1 MTGGSGSGLR
11 ILHVIESLA
20 PGGAE
25 RTLVDLCTA
34 LQARGHACSV
44 ASILSRLELAPE
56 LNQAHVRVH
65 DLRVTSLRAIA
76 ATGFRLSHLVHRLR
90 PDVVHAHLFF
100 PELAAPVATSFTRP
114 RPVRCV
120 TFHNLAYEAYP
131 VDSAWRVFRR
141 QLERVAARH
150 FDAHLAGGAAIA
162 RHYSTN
168 LRLSSVLTVPYACSF
183 PELPS
188 LSVDAR
194 AERIAELG
202 MNPAVPLLLLPG
214 SFRIEKGHRYFLE
227 ALALLRDRGITVQA
241 AFIST
246 GALLDEITR
255 RTHELRLEERVNFL
269 GVLPSKVDVVTLM
282 SLSDLVVLP
291 STHEGYPIS
300 AIEAMGAGAAVIAS
314 AVGGL
319 VELIEHGV
327 TGRLV
332 PPRDS
337 TALAE
342 AIEQLLANDIER
354 RLLGERA
361 VEFVRTR
368 HQADV
373 VAELHEAVYRRMLEA
388 RDRPTLP

>member
-1 MTGGSGSGLR
+1 
-11 ILHVIESLA
+11 
-20 PGGAE
+20 
-25 RTLVDLCTA
+25 
-34 LQARGHACSV
+34 
-44 ASILSRLELAPE
+44 
-56 LNQAHVRVH
+56 
-65 DLRVTSLRAIA
+65 
-76 ATGFRLSHLVHRLR
+76 
-90 PDVVHAHLFF
+90 
-100 PELAAPVATSFTRP
+100 
-114 RPVRCV
+114 
-120 TFHNLAYEAYP
+120 
-131 VDSAWRVFRR
+131 
-141 QLERVAARH
+141 
-150 FDAHLAGGAAIA
+150 
-162 RHYSTN
+162 
-168 LRLSSVLTVPYACSF
+168 
-183 PELPS
+183 
-188 LSVDAR
+188 
-194 AERIAELG
+194 